1 MKKQLGDYGAFWRMV
16 WQQNVETIVMLT
28 KLKEEKVMLFCC
40 QHCYC
45 FRENKTNLHV
55 IVKRRHVLHHCVV

>member
-28 KLKEEKVMLFCC
+28 KLKEENVML
-40 QHCYC
+40 
-45 FRENKTNLHV
+45 
-55 IVKRRHVLHHCVV
+55 CVVSIATALEKIKQTYTLL